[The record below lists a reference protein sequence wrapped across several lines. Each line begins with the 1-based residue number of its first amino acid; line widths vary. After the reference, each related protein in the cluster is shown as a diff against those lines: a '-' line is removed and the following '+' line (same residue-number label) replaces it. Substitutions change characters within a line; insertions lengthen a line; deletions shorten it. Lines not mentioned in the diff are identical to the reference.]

1 MQTARV
7 PAMPPTDPYG
17 KKRLAP
23 TIPED
28 KLRDLVPRSA
38 SHADVMRGLGL
49 DVNDVNHRR
58 VRRAAARLGLDT
70 SHFKRRVWSRADTP
84 APAPTAPRVL
94 ILLPAHAGRTNRTQL
109 HRALNEVGVPYACES
124 CGNTG
129 ERPGRPITLQID
141 HINGDRR
148 DNRLENLRY
157 PCPNC
162 HALTE
167 TWCRKKGR
175 MPLAG

>member
-1 MQTARV
+1 M
-7 PAMPPTDPYG
+7 
-17 KKRLAP
+17 
-23 TIPED
+23 
-28 KLRDLVPRSA
+28 
-38 SHADVMRGLGL
+38 
-49 DVNDVNHRR
+49 
-58 VRRAAARLGLDT
+58 
-70 SHFKRRVWSRADTP
+70 
-84 APAPTAPRVL
+84 
-94 ILLPAHAGRTNRTQL
+94 
-109 HRALNEVGVPYACES
+109 PYACES